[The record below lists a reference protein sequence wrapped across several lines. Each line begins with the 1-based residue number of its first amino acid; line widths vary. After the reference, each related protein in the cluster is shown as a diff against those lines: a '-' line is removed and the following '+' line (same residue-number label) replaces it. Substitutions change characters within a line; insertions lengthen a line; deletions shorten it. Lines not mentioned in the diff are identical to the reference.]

1 MSGDPDTL
9 RILLNN
15 LVDNAIRYAGTH
27 AKIDLAVRDTEQ
39 GVVLEVCDDG
49 PGINASERKR
59 VLERLY
65 RGNNQTGSGS
75 GLGLSI
81 VKTIAEQHG
90 AQVVLD
96 VAQNGVGL
104 RVLVIFS
111 PKSGKYADVERHSL
125 KGSAR

>member
-1 MSGDPDTL
+1 
-9 RILLNN
+9 LLNN